1 MSRNSGTRAMSA
13 GLVQRVLRKPLGVIS
28 GIVVILIVGSSVAAR
43 WIAPHDPL
51 AQNLRI
57 VKQGPSAAHL
67 LGTDSL
73 GRDVLSRLLF
83 GGQESLS
90 GVLVAVVSML
100 IIAIPLGILA
110 GYVGGITD
118 RIILHVVDVL
128 LSIPGTIITL
138 AVLAIFDNSMFV
150 AMVSVGVLASG
161 AFIRVFRSAALS
173 VRQELYIGAARVSGL
188 GQVRIM
194 AAHVLPQIRGVL
206 LVQVTLFS
214 AATLG
219 IQTGL
224 AFLAFGPPPPAPTWG
239 GMVAEAATLIQTD
252 PWLLVPTGGII
263 AITTLALCLLGDAL
277 RDANQ
282 ERFTLAGLATATR
295 TRTDSSPRGTASAVT
310 AAVVTADALTETDA
324 IPAVTGADP
333 DEEAAL
339 PAAPGAVLSVRGL
352 TVGFG
357 APGRETIA
365 IQRADFDVLPG
376 EIVGLVGE
384 SGSGKTVTALALL
397 GLFGSNGRI
406 TGGSIR
412 LAGEELV
419 GMSAGRLREVRGARI
434 AMISQEPMVALDPSF
449 RVGSQIAEA
458 VRAHERVSRAGAR
471 ARTAELLEAVRLDP
485 AVASR
490 YPHEI
495 SGGMAQRV
503 AIAMALAG
511 RPEVLIADEPTTA
524 LDVTVQADI
533 LDLLRSLQEQTGMAV
548 ILVSHDWGVVA
559 DLCSRAIV
567 MYAGEVVERATVAE
581 LFAAPRHPYTTAL
594 LRSNPHGAEPGKP
607 LPTIGGSVPPPHQWP
622 VGCHFA
628 ARCPLASV
636 DCLPA
641 PIPMVHLDDDRASRC
656 IHIDELEAV
665 QS

>member
-1 MSRNSGTRAMSA
+1 MTRRNGTRAMSA
-13 GLVQRVLRKPLGVIS
+13 GLVNRVLRKPLGVIS
-28 GIVVILIVGSSVAAR
+28 GIVVILIVGSSIAAP
-43 WIAPHDPL
+43 WLAPYDPL
-51 AQNLRI
+51 EQSLRI
-57 VKQGPSAAHL
+57 AKQGPTLAHL

-83 GGQESLS
+83 GGQDSLS

-110 GYVGGITD
+110 GYVGGLTD
-118 RIILHVVDVL
+118 RIILRVVDVL

-138 AVLAIFDNSMFV
+138 AVLAIFNNSMFV

-173 VRQELYIGAARVSGL
+173 VRQELYIGAARVSGV
-188 GQVRIM
+188 GQARIM

-206 LVQVTLFS
+206 LVQVSLFS

-252 PWLLVPTGGII
+252 PWLLIPTGGII
-263 AITTLALCLLGDAL
+263 AVTTLALCLLGDAV

-282 ERFTLAGLATATR
+282 ERFTLAGLASTR
-295 TRTDSSPRGTASAVT
+295 RVRTEGPARKVASAVT
-310 AAVVTADALTETDA
+310 AAVATADELDEPANTATEHDA
-324 IPAVTGADP
+324 EAGMPAS
-333 DEEAAL
+333 
-339 PAAPGAVLSVRGL
+339 PGALLSVRGL

-357 APGRETIA
+357 PAGRETIA
-365 IQRADFDVLPG
+365 IQRANFDVLPG

-397 GLFGSNGRI
+397 GLLGVNGRI

-412 LAGEELV
+412 LGGEELV
-419 GMSAGRLREVRGARI
+419 GMSNARLREVRGARI

-458 VRAHERVSRAGAR
+458 VRAHDRISRADAR
-471 ARTAELLEAVRLDP
+471 ARTAELLTAVRLDP
-485 AVASR
+485 ALATR

-524 LDVTVQADI
+524 LDVTVQAEI
-533 LDLLRSLQEQTGMAV
+533 LDLLRSLQEETGMAV

-559 DLCSRAIV
+559 DLCGRAIV
-567 MYAGEVVERATVAE
+567 MYAGEVVERASVPQ
-581 LFAAPRHPYTTAL
+581 LFSTPRHPYTAAL

-607 LPTIGGSVPPPHQWP
+607 LPTIGGSVPAPHQWP

-628 ARCPLASV
+628 ARCPLATEE
-636 DCLPA
+636 CLRA
-641 PIPMVHLDDDRASRC
+641 PIEMVHLEGKRSSRC
-656 IHIDELEAV
+656 IHIDELSEV

>member
-1 MSRNSGTRAMSA
+1 MSA
-13 GLVQRVLRKPLGVIS
+13 GLFRRVLHKPLGLIS
-28 GIVVILIVGSSVAAR
+28 GIVVILIVGASAFAAV
-43 WIAPHDPL
+43 IAPYDPL
-51 AQNLRI
+51 QQNLAI
-57 VKQGPSAAHL
+57 AKQGPTLMHI

-90 GVLVAVVSML
+90 GVVEAVVSML

-110 GYVGGITD
+110 GYVGGMLD
-118 RIILHVVDVL
+118 RIILRIVDIL

-138 AVLAIFDNSMFV
+138 A
-150 AMVSVGVLASG
+150 VLASG

-173 VRQELYIGAARVSGL
+173 VRQELYIGAARVAGL

-194 AAHVLPQIRGVL
+194 ANHVLPQIRGVL

-224 AFLAFGPPPPAPTWG
+224 AFLTFGPPPPAPTWG
-239 GMVAEAATLIQTD
+239 GMVAEGASLIQSD
-252 PWLLVPTGGII
+252 PWLLVPSGGVI

-282 ERFTLAGLATATR
+282 ERFTLAQLAPQSKQEPVAR
-295 TRTDSSPRGTASAVT
+295 VGEDDEAVL
-310 AAVVTADALTETDA
+310 APLPDAL
-324 IPAVTGADP
+324 
-333 DEEAAL
+333 
-339 PAAPGAVLSVRGL
+339 LSVRGL

-357 APGRETIA
+357 APGRETTV
-365 IQRADFDVLPG
+365 IQRVDFDVRPG
-376 EIVGLVGE
+376 EVVGLVGE

-397 GLFGSNGRI
+397 GLLGRNGRI

-412 LAGEELV
+412 LGSDELV
-419 GMSAGRLREVRGARI
+419 GMSNARMREARGARI
-434 AMISQEPMVALDPSF
+434 AMISQEPMVSLDPSF
-449 RVGSQIAEA
+449 RVGAQIAEA
-458 VRAHERVSRAGAR
+458 VRAHDRISRAEA
-471 ARTAELLEAVRLDP
+471 AQRTKDLLEAVRLDP
-485 AVASR
+485 AVARR

-511 RPEVLIADEPTTA
+511 RPELLIADEPTTA

-533 LDLLRSLQEQTGMAV
+533 LDLLRNLQAETGMAV
-548 ILVSHDWGVVA
+548 VLVSHDWGVVA

-567 MYAGEVVERATVAE
+567 MYAGEIVERASIE
-581 LFAAPRHPYTTAL
+581 EIFEAPKHPYTEAL
-594 LRSNPHGAEPGKP
+594 LRSNPHGATPGKP
-607 LPTIGGSVPPPHQWP
+607 LPTIGGAVPAPQQWP

-628 ARCPLASV
+628 ARCPLATD
-636 DCLPA
+636 DCRRA
-641 PIPMVHLDDDRASRC
+641 PIDMVHLDGHRSSRC
-656 IHIDELEAV
+656 IRIAELTAERAKV
-665 QS
+665 SA

>member
-1 MSRNSGTRAMSA
+1 MSTRSTTRAMSA
-13 GLVQRVLRKPLGVIS
+13 GILPRVLRKPLGVAS
-28 GIVVILIVGSSVAAR
+28 GAALLIIVVATVAAT
-43 WIAPHDPL
+43 WIAPDDPL

-57 VKQGPSAAHL
+57 VRQGPTAAHL

-73 GRDVLSRLLF
+73 GRDVLSRLLY

-90 GVLVAVVSML
+90 GVIVAVVSML

-110 GYVGGITD
+110 GYVGGLLD
-118 RIILHVVDVL
+118 RIILRVVDVL

-138 AVLAIFDNSMFV
+138 AVLAIFNSNMYA
-150 AMVSVGVLASG
+150 AMISVGVLASG

-188 GQVRIM
+188 GQARIM
-194 AAHVLPQIRGVL
+194 AQHVLPQIRGVL

-239 GMVAEAATLIQTD
+239 GMVAEAATLIQID

-263 AITTLALCLLGDAL
+263 AVTTLALCLLGDAF

-282 ERFTLAGLATATR
+282 ERFTLAGLGAGSRAR
-295 TRTDSSPRGTASAVT
+295 VGGTAPGAP
-310 AAVVTADALTETDA
+310 ADAEQQD
-324 IPAVTGADP
+324 
-333 DEEAAL
+333 
-339 PAAPGAVLSVRGL
+339 PAAPGAVLTVRGL
-352 TVGFG
+352 SVGFG
-357 APGRETIA
+357 APGRETTA
-365 IQRADFDVLPG
+365 IQRVDFDVLPG

-397 GLFGSNGRI
+397 GLLGANGRI

-412 LAGEELV
+412 LGGDELV
-419 GMSAGRLREVRGARI
+419 GMSNARLRAVRGARI

-458 VRAHERVSRAGAR
+458 VRAHGQVGRREAR
-471 ARTAELLEAVRLDP
+471 ARTVELLEAVHLDP
-485 AVASR
+485 IVAKR

-511 RPEVLIADEPTTA
+511 RPEVLVADEPTTA
-524 LDVTVQADI
+524 LDVTVQAEI
-533 LDLLRSLQEQTGMAV
+533 LDLLRALQRETGMAV

-581 LFAAPRHPYTTAL
+581 VFSAPRHPYTAAL

-607 LPTIGGSVPPPHQWP
+607 LPTIGGSVPAPQEWP
-622 VGCHFA
+622 AGCHFA
-628 ARCPLASV
+628 ARCPLATEA
-636 DCLPA
+636 CRIA
-641 PIPMVHLDDDRASRC
+641 PIEMVQLPDDRASRC
-656 IHIDELEAV
+656 IHIDTLPAV
-665 QS
+665 TR

>member
-1 MSRNSGTRAMSA
+1 MSA
-13 GLVQRVLRKPLGVIS
+13 GLVRRVLRKPLGVVS
-28 GIVVILIVGSSVAAR
+28 GIVVILIVAGSFAAPL
-43 WIAPHDPL
+43 IAPHSPL
-51 AQNLRI
+51 EQNLRI
-57 VKQGPSAAHL
+57 VKQGPTVAHL

-138 AVLAIFDNSMFV
+138 AVLAIFNNSMFV

-252 PWLLVPTGGII
+252 PWLLIPTGGII

-282 ERFTLAGLATATR
+282 ERFTLAGLATAKR
-295 TRTDSSPRGTASAVT
+295 TRVDSAPRGMTS
-310 AAVVTADALTETDA
+310 VVTASVTTATGVTDVA
-324 IPAVTGADP
+324 APDP
-333 DEEAAL
+333 DEEAAI

-357 APGRETIA
+357 PAGRETTA
-365 IQRADFDVLPG
+365 IQRVDFDVLPG

-384 SGSGKTVTALALL
+384 SGSGKTVTALGLL
-397 GLFGSNGRI
+397 GLLGANGRI
-406 TGGSIR
+406 TGGSIL

-419 GMSAGRLREVRGARI
+419 GMSAARLREVRGARI

-458 VRAHERVSRAGAR
+458 VRAHERVSRGDAQM
-471 ARTAELLEAVRLDP
+471 RTAELLEAVRLDP

-533 LDLLRSLQEQTGMAV
+533 LDLLRSIQEQTGMAV

-581 LFAAPRHPYTTAL
+581 LFAAPKHPYTAAL

-622 VGCHFA
+622 IGCHFA
-628 ARCPLASV
+628 ARCPLASA

-641 PIPMVHLDDDRASRC
+641 PIAMVHLDEERASRC
-656 IHIDELEAV
+656 IHIETLEAV

>member
-1 MSRNSGTRAMSA
+1 MNRSNGSRAMSA
-13 GLVQRVLRKPLGVIS
+13 GLVRRVLRKPLGVVS
-28 GIVVILIVGSSVAAR
+28 GVVLILIVGASFAGQ

-57 VKQGPSAAHL
+57 VRQGPSVAHL

-90 GVLVAVVSML
+90 GVVVAVVAML

-110 GYVGGITD
+110 GYVGGLLD
-118 RIILHVVDVL
+118 RVILRVVDVL

-138 AVLAIFDNSMFV
+138 AVLAIFNNNMFV

-188 GQVRIM
+188 SRVRIM
-194 AAHVLPQIRGVL
+194 ANHVLPQIRGVL

-224 AFLAFGPPPPAPTWG
+224 AFLAFGPPPPSPTWG
-239 GMVAEAATLIQTD
+239 GMVAEAATIIQID
-252 PWLLVPTGGII
+252 PWLLVPTGGVI
-263 AITTLALCLLGDAL
+263 ALTTLALCLLGDAV

-282 ERFTLAGLATATR
+282 ERFTLAGLEGK
-295 TRTDSSPRGTASAVT
+295 PSAPQAGKSQVHT
-310 AAVVTADALTETDA
+310 
-324 IPAVTGADP
+324 TGADRD
-333 DEEAAL
+333 DEARMAVT
-339 PAAPGAVLSVRGL
+339 PGALLSVRGL

-357 APGRETIA
+357 AEGRETTA
-365 IQRADFDVLPG
+365 IQRVDFDIHPG
-376 EIVGLVGE
+376 EVVGLVGE

-397 GLFGSNGRI
+397 GLLGANGRV

-412 LAGEELV
+412 LSGEELV
-419 GMSAGRLREVRGARI
+419 GMPHARLREVRGARI

-458 VRAHERVSRAGAR
+458 VRAHDRVSRADAR
-471 ARTAELLEAVRLDP
+471 ARCEELLAAVRLDP
-485 AVASR
+485 AIARR

-511 RPEVLIADEPTTA
+511 RPELLIADEPTTA

-533 LDLLRSLQEQTGMAV
+533 LDLLRTVQEETQMAV

-567 MYAGEVVERATVAE
+567 MYAGEVVERARVADV
-581 LFAAPRHPYTTAL
+581 FAAPRHPYTTAL

-607 LPTIGGSVPPPHQWP
+607 LPTIGGSVPAPQEWP

-628 ARCPLASV
+628 ARCPLATEACRV
-636 DCLPA
+636 A
-641 PIPMVHLDDDRASRC
+641 PIDIVHLEGDRASRC
-656 IHIDELEAV
+656 IHIDELAEVRA
-665 QS
+665 

>member
-1 MSRNSGTRAMSA
+1 MSA
-13 GLVQRVLRKPLGVIS
+13 GLFRRVLHKPLGLIS
-28 GIVVILIVGSSVAAR
+28 GIVVILIVGASAFAAV
-43 WIAPHDPL
+43 IAPYDPL
-51 AQNLRI
+51 QQNLAI
-57 VKQGPSAAHL
+57 AKQGPTLMHI

-90 GVLVAVVSML
+90 GVIEAVVSML

-110 GYVGGITD
+110 GYVGGMLD
-118 RIILHVVDVL
+118 RIILRIVDIL

-138 AVLAIFDNSMFV
+138 AVLAIFNNSMFV

-173 VRQELYIGAARVSGL
+173 VRQELYIGAARVAGL

-194 AAHVLPQIRGVL
+194 ANHVLPQIRGVL

-224 AFLAFGPPPPAPTWG
+224 AFLTFGPPPPAPTWG
-239 GMVAEAATLIQTD
+239 GMVAEGASLIQSD
-252 PWLLVPTGGII
+252 PWLLVPSGGVI

-282 ERFTLAGLATATR
+282 ERFTLAQLAPQSKQEPVARVGEDDEAGLA
-295 TRTDSSPRGTASAVT
+295 PLP
-310 AAVVTADALTETDA
+310 DAL
-324 IPAVTGADP
+324 
-333 DEEAAL
+333 
-339 PAAPGAVLSVRGL
+339 LSVRGL

-357 APGRETIA
+357 APGRETTV
-365 IQRADFDVLPG
+365 IQRVDFDVRPG
-376 EIVGLVGE
+376 EVVGLVGE

-397 GLFGSNGRI
+397 GLLGGNGRI

-412 LAGEELV
+412 LGSDELV
-419 GMSAGRLREVRGARI
+419 GMSNARMREARGARI
-434 AMISQEPMVALDPSF
+434 AMISQEPMVSLDPSF
-449 RVGSQIAEA
+449 RVGAQITEA
-458 VRAHERVSRAGAR
+458 VRAHDRISRAEA
-471 ARTAELLEAVRLDP
+471 AQRTKDLLEAVRLDP
-485 AVASR
+485 AVARR

-511 RPEVLIADEPTTA
+511 RPELLIADEPTTA

-533 LDLLRSLQEQTGMAV
+533 LDLLRNLQAETGMAV
-548 ILVSHDWGVVA
+548 VLVSHDWGVVA

-567 MYAGEVVERATVAE
+567 MYAGEIVERASIE
-581 LFAAPRHPYTTAL
+581 EIFEAPKHPYTEAL
-594 LRSNPHGAEPGKP
+594 LRSNPHGATPGKP
-607 LPTIGGSVPPPHQWP
+607 LPTIGGAVPAPQQWP

-628 ARCPLASV
+628 ARCPLATD
-636 DCLPA
+636 DCRRA
-641 PIPMVHLDDDRASRC
+641 PIDMVHLDGHRSSRC
-656 IHIDELEAV
+656 IRIAELTAERAKV
-665 QS
+665 SA

>member
-1 MSRNSGTRAMSA
+1 MSAKSPRAMST
-13 GLVQRVLRKPLGVIS
+13 GLFRRVLRKPLGVVS
-28 GIVVILIVGSSVAAR
+28 GVVLILIVGGSLAAR
-43 WIAPHDPL
+43 WIAPYDPL
-51 AQNLRI
+51 AQDFSI

-73 GRDVLSRLLF
+73 GRDILSRLLF
-83 GGQESLS
+83 GGQESLG
-90 GVLVAVVSML
+90 GVLVAVVTML

-110 GYVGGITD
+110 GYVGGLAD
-118 RIILHVVDVL
+118 RIILRVVDVL

-138 AVLAIFDNSMFV
+138 AVLAIFNNSMFV

-173 VRQELYIGAARVSGL
+173 VRQELYIGAARVAGL
-188 GQVRIM
+188 GRLRIM

-239 GMVAEAATLIQTD
+239 GMVAEAASLIQSS
-252 PWLLVPTGGII
+252 PWLLVPSGGII
-263 AITTLALCLLGDAL
+263 AVTTLALCLLGDAL

-282 ERFTLAGLATATR
+282 ERFTLAGLERGARPVRAGAGAVLVPDAATVPDADR
-295 TRTDSSPRGTASAVT
+295 EEALAPNP
-310 AAVVTADALTETDA
+310 DAL
-324 IPAVTGADP
+324 
-333 DEEAAL
+333 
-339 PAAPGAVLSVRGL
+339 LSVRGL

-357 APGRETIA
+357 APGRETTA
-365 IQRADFDVLPG
+365 IQRVDFDIRPG
-376 EIVGLVGE
+376 EVVGLVGE

-397 GLFGSNGRI
+397 GLLAGNGRI

-419 GMSAGRLREVRGARI
+419 GMSNAELRTVRGARI
-434 AMISQEPMVALDPSF
+434 AMISQEPMVSLDPSF
-449 RVGSQIAEA
+449 RVGYQIGEA
-458 VRAHERVSRAGAR
+458 IRAHERVGRAETQR
-471 ARTAELLEAVRLDP
+471 RTRELLASVRLDP
-485 AVASR
+485 AVADR

-495 SGGMAQRV
+495 SGGMAQRI

-511 RPEVLIADEPTTA
+511 RPELLIADEPTTA

-533 LDLLRSLQEQTGMAV
+533 LDLLRTLQEETGMAI

-567 MYAGEVVERATVAE
+567 MYAGEVVERAAVSE
-581 LFAAPRHPYTTAL
+581 IFAAPRHPYTAAL
-594 LRSNPHGAEPGKP
+594 LRSNPHGARPGEP
-607 LPTIGGSVPPPHQWP
+607 LPTIGGAVPPPHEWP

-628 ARCPLASV
+628 ARCPLATEA
-636 DCLPA
+636 CRQA
-641 PIPMVHLDDDRASRC
+641 PIDMAHLPGHRSSRC
-656 IHIDELEAV
+656 IRIDALAAELSEVA
-665 QS
+665 S

>member
-1 MSRNSGTRAMSA
+1 MSKKSSTRAMSA
-13 GLVQRVLRKPLGVIS
+13 GLFRRVLRKPLGLIS
-28 GIVVILIVGSSVAAR
+28 GIIVLIIVVCSAAAA
-43 WIAPHDPL
+43 WIAPYDPL
-51 AQNLRI
+51 AQNLKI
-57 VKQGPSAAHL
+57 VKQGPTLEHL

-90 GVLVAVVSML
+90 GVLVAVVCML

-110 GYVGGITD
+110 GYAGGMID
-118 RIILHVVDVL
+118 RVILRIVDVL

-138 AVLAIFDNSMFV
+138 AVLSIFSNSMFA
-150 AMVSVGVLASG
+150 AMISVGVLASG

-188 GQVRIM
+188 GQARIM
-194 AAHVLPQIRGVL
+194 ANHVLPQIRGVL

-239 GMVAEAATLIQTD
+239 GMVAEGASLIQSD
-252 PWLLVPTGGII
+252 PWLLVPSGGVI
-263 AITTLALCLLGDAL
+263 AVTTLALCLLGDAL

-282 ERFTLAGLATATR
+282 ERFTLGGLEAPSVARATGSAG
-295 TRTDSSPRGTASAVT
+295 DI
-310 AAVVTADALTETDA
+310 DD
-324 IPAVTGADP
+324 
-333 DEEAAL
+333 EAAL
-339 PAAPGAVLSVRGL
+339 EPRPGALLTVRNLS
-352 TVGFG
+352 VGFG
-357 APGRETIA
+357 APGAETTA
-365 IQRADFDVLPG
+365 IQRVDFDILPG

-397 GLFGSNGRI
+397 GLLGGNGRI
-406 TGGSIR
+406 TDGSIR
-412 LAGEELV
+412 LTGDELV
-419 GMSAGRLREVRGARI
+419 GLSNKRMRSVRGARI
-434 AMISQEPMVALDPSF
+434 AMISQEPMVSLDPSF

-458 VRAHERVSRAGAR
+458 VGAHERVSRSEAAV
-471 ARTAELLEAVRLDP
+471 RTRELLEAVRLDP
-485 AVASR
+485 AVARR

-511 RPEVLIADEPTTA
+511 RPELLIADEPTTA
-524 LDVTVQADI
+524 LDVTVQAEI
-533 LDLLRSLQEQTGMAV
+533 LDLLRRLQAETGMAV

-567 MYAGEVVERATVAE
+567 MYAGEVVERAAVADV
-581 LFAAPRHPYTTAL
+581 FAEPRHPYTAAL
-594 LRSNPHGAEPGKP
+594 LRSNPHGAVPGEP
-607 LPTIGGSVPPPHQWP
+607 LPTIGGAVPAPHQWP

-628 ARCPLASV
+628 DRCPLATEA
-636 DCLPA
+636 CRAA
-641 PIPMVHLDDDRASRC
+641 PIEMVHLGGHRSSRC
-656 IHIDELEAV
+656 IRIDELENERDKVTA
-665 QS
+665 